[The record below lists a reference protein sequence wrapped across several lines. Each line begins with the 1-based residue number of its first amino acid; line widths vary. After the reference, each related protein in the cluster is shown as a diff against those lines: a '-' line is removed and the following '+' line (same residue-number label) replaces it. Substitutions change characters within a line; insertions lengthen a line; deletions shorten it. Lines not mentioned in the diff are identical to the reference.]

1 MDLQRQKDRLLDRD
15 VILKQSIELFKSRLV
30 HPLLEISISNADE
43 INENLTRNPSIYIR
57 HRKPKVGK
65 PESG

>member
-30 HPLLEISISNADE
+30 HPLLKISISHEDE
-43 INENLTRNPSIYIR
+43 INENLTRNPTIDIR

>member
-1 MDLQRQKDRLLDRD
+1 MDLQRQKDRLLGRD
-15 VILKQSIELFKSRLV
+15 VILKQSIELFESRLV
-30 HPLLEISISNADE
+30 HPLLKISISHEGEN
-43 INENLTRNPSIYIR
+43 NKNLTKNPTTDIR

>member
-1 MDLQRQKDRLLDRD
+1 MDLQRQKDRLLGRD

-30 HPLLEISISNADE
+30 HPLLKISISHEGEN
-43 INENLTRNPSIYIR
+43 NENLTKNPTTDIR

-65 PESG
+65 LGSR